1 MEHDSSRTGYHES
14 EPGIAG
20 PENLLEDDWGDDYA
34 KTFSINLIWA
44 QANDKEGRPGAIGF
58 DGGMPW
64 HLSEDLRRFKEL
76 TVSHPVIM
84 GRKTWESLNPKFRP
98 LANRDNIVISHDRS
112 FRAPGATVACD
123 VEEALDLARQEAIPD
138 DGLDRSEIWVIG
150 GAQLFNQMLP
160 LASKVFI
167 TQIDANVDADTYAP
181 DLSDAI
187 NKGAWKVDERTDWM
201 VPSKAEGIARYRYVT
216 LSHQHEGV
224 QE

>member
-1 MEHDSSRTGYHES
+1 
-14 EPGIAG
+14 
-20 PENLLEDDWGDDYA
+20 
-34 KTFSINLIWA
+34 
-44 QANDKEGRPGAIGF
+44 
-58 DGGMPW
+58 
-64 HLSEDLRRFKEL
+64 
-76 TVSHPVIM
+76 M

-167 TQIDANVDADTYAP
+167 TQIDANVDALARQEAIPDDGLDRSEIWVIGGAQLFNQMLPLASKVFITQIDANVDADTYAP

-216 LSHQHEGV
+216 RSMSAPTGWCRARRKALRATV
-224 QE
+224 T

>member
-98 LANRDNIVISHDRS
+98 LANRDNIVISPS
-112 FRAPGATVACD
+112 PG
-123 VEEALDLARQEAIPD
+123 LP
-138 DGLDRSEIWVIG
+138 GLRIC
-150 GAQLFNQMLP
+150 
-160 LASKVFI
+160 
-167 TQIDANVDADTYAP
+167 
-181 DLSDAI
+181 
-187 NKGAWKVDERTDWM
+187 WKTTGVTTTPRHS
-201 VPSKAEGIARYRYVT
+201 PST
-216 LSHQHEGV
+216 
-224 QE
+224 

>member
-84 GRKTWESLNPKFRP
+84 GRKTWESLNPKFR
-98 LANRDNIVISHDRS
+98 RS
-112 FRAPGATVACD
+112 
-123 VEEALDLARQEAIPD
+123 
-138 DGLDRSEIWVIG
+138 
-150 GAQLFNQMLP
+150 
-160 LASKVFI
+160 
-167 TQIDANVDADTYAP
+167 
-181 DLSDAI
+181 
-187 NKGAWKVDERTDWM
+187 RTETT
-201 VPSKAEGIARYRYVT
+201 S
-216 LSHQHEGV
+216 
-224 QE
+224 